1 MSLNRQDVKSLWR
14 FKSRQD
20 AYGIRKLIAQLIT
33 CALRYQGR
41 GFSLARVGA
50 LAVFAFGKHSIN
62 SVKHLVRGQVIALAP
77 RAMAAYQLSS
87 SP

>member
-20 AYGIRKLIAQLIT
+20 GIRKIIAQLIT

-77 RAMAAYQLSS
+77 RATAAYQLSS